1 MFKKVV
7 SVAVIVSFNSM
18 MMGGCATKGGDI
30 SAAYVPA
37 SIYSNLGCPEIAQEL
52 MDVGL
57 KASELSGQLDS
68 AAGKDAGLVAVGV
81 ILFWP
86 ALFFVGGDKNK
97 EAQLAQLKGQRDSL
111 LKAAKAKGCNLD
123 DLKPVINKEMASS
136 TPAASPA
143 PVAPAS
149 AAQAPGAPAL
159 VPVTSGPSK

>member
-1 MFKKVV
+1 MFRKTV
-7 SVAVIVSFNSM
+7 SIAVMISFNSM
-18 MMGGCATKGGDI
+18 MMGGCATKGGDV

-37 SIYSNLGCPEIAQEL
+37 SIYSNLGCHEIAQEL

-57 KASELSGQLDS
+57 KASELSGQLDN

-111 LKAAKAKGCNLD
+111 LKAAKSKGCNLD
-123 DLKPVINKEMASS
+123 DLKPVINKEMAS
-136 TPAASPA
+136 TTTAPA
-143 PVAPAS
+143 PTS
-149 AAQAPGAPAL
+149 TAPGQDTSAL
-159 VPVTSGPSK
+159 VPVSNGSAK